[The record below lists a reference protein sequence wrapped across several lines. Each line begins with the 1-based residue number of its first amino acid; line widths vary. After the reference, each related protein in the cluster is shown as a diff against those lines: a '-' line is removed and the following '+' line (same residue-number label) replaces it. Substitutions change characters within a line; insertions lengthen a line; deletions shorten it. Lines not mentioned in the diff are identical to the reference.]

1 MKPLPH
7 SSLNFQTHSSIFYL
21 QPKTHLT
28 VFSFTY
34 HINCA
39 NFKYINYST
48 NSCNYLLTVCFS
60 GYSQL
65 LEKSKGILLNSA
77 SSEYG

>member
-7 SSLNFQTHSSIFYL
+7 SSVNFQTHSSIFYL
-21 QPKTHLT
+21 QPKTHLN

-39 NFKYINYST
+39 NFKYITYST